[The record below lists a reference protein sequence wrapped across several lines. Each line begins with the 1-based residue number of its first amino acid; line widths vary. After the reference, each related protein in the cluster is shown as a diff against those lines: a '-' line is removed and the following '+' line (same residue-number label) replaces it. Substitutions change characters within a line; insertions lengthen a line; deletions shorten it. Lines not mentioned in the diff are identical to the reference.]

1 MSLFCIWHRRIA
13 RECVARRR
21 GGTNTTSLARAL
33 DEHAI
38 NNPVLFYRRDG
49 GWEVVQH
56 FFVEEELV
64 DLDTHVDGDL
74 VLL

>member
-1 MSLFCIWHRRIA
+1 MLLIPCSSIA
-13 RECVARRR
+13 AMAV
-21 GGTNTTSLARAL
+21 GK
-33 DEHAI
+33 
-38 NNPVLFYRRDG
+38 
-49 GWEVVQH
+49 VVQH

>member
-1 MSLFCIWHRRIA
+1 
-13 RECVARRR
+13 
-21 GGTNTTSLARAL
+21 L

-38 NNPVLFYRRDG
+38 NPVLFYRRDG

>member
-1 MSLFCIWHRRIA
+1 MC
-13 RECVARRR
+13 
-21 GGTNTTSLARAL
+21 GTPAGRHEYDTLARAL
-33 DEHAI
+33 DEHAT
-38 NNPVLFYRRDG
+38 NPVLFNRRDG

-56 FFVEEELV
+56 FVEEELV

>member
-1 MSLFCIWHRRIA
+1 M
-13 RECVARRR
+13 ARRR

-38 NNPVLFYRRDG
+38 NPVLFYRRDG